1 MTTKILTKTKFKQK
15 RGTGHG
21 TNYKPW
27 IYTNEFSS
35 TGTCSNPID
44 WKTGR
49 TVHLLSQGEAMV
61 WHILRWND
69 KVTDIREQYPLE
81 SKLVNQICKENGYH
95 FYLDDEHVMT
105 TDFLV
110 DFVDGSQM
118 AVSVKSSRSVFDN
131 ADANERNE
139 IEKAYWEKGKGI
151 KFMNVF
157 KDEIDEVMYLN
168 IRFVS
173 QYYDGRRVFDES
185 SMIKHLIARK
195 TIEINMSK
203 QIDIR
208 KLIQQFKPIL
218 EMNLETAQIE
228 TKKET

>member
-1 MTTKILTKTKFKQK
+1 MKKILNKTKIKQK

-21 TNYKPW
+21 VDYIPW
-27 IYTNEFSS
+27 IFTSEFSS

-49 TVHLLSQGEAMV
+49 TVQLLSQGEAMV

-69 KVTDIREQYPLE
+69 KVSDIREQFPLD
-81 SKLVNQICKENGYH
+81 SQIINHISRDKGYN

-110 DFVDGSQM
+110 DLIDGSQM
-118 AVSVKSSRSVFDN
+118 AVSVKSTRSVFEN
-131 ADANERNE
+131 EDANRKND
-139 IEKAYWEKGKGI
+139 IEKTYWEKEKGI
-151 KFMNVF
+151 KFMNIF

-168 IRFVS
+168 IRLVS
-173 QYYDGRRVFDES
+173 QYYDANRVFDES
-185 SMIKHLIARK
+185 SMLKHLIARK
-195 TIEINMSK
+195 IIKIDMSK

-208 KLIQQFKPIL
+208 VLKQQFRPML
-218 EMNLETAQIE
+218 EINSGLDQIE
-228 TKKET
+228 IERKA